1 MKVKFNWTDD
11 AVAGLHQGR
20 ALALSVGCPFG
31 EWRFRARV
39 WQYADDG
46 VRATMDW
53 TVAGVDD
60 MDYTDIEI
68 AALFIENE
76 ALARLRSM
84 AHEMGF
90 RLVPLEE

>member
-1 MKVKFNWTDD
+1 MKTQFEWNDD

-20 ALALSVGCPFG
+20 ALASSVGSTDAD
-31 EWRFRARV
+31 WRFRARV

-53 TVAGVDD
+53 AVAGVDD
-60 MDYTDIEI
+60 TGFTDVED
-68 AALFIENE
+68 AVLFIEYE